1 MHELSLVAEILRLT
15 EQHALE
21 QGAMRVREI
30 RLEVGVLSGVEPSL
44 LKRAFEALS
53 MGSQAEGAELIFE
66 AKGLLLAC
74 KACQKETEA
83 KELSMRCPNCGSLQ
97 TRVLAGEDLLLKTIV
112 LEA

>member
-1 MHELSLVAEILRLT
+1 MHELSLVTEILRLA

-21 QGAMRVREI
+21 QGARRVREI

-53 MGSQAEGAELIFE
+53 LGSQADGADLILE
-66 AKGLLLAC
+66 TKGLLLAC
-74 KACQKETEA
+74 KSCQKESEA
-83 KELSMRCPNCGSLQ
+83 KGLSVRCPSCGSLE
-97 TRVLAGEDLLLKTIV
+97 TRVLSGEGLLLKTLV